1 MAAIDEARYRDGTD
15 AIDAARTFLLSSALT
30 IGTVTV
36 MRNSVGN
43 LAVVKEFDR
52 LPIDADN
59 DIAITDADADAA
71 EAAHYHQLEA
81 VIDKAWNEGTDAVG
95 LPLLREVLDYVMEL
109 LNAGRVRVAER
120 EGVGHWRV
128 NEWVRR
134 SLLLWYGLNDAQMT
148 RTGDIPYFDKI
159 NSKFAGF
166 SEDEMRAS
174 GVRTVPPAMV
184 SHGAYLGRKVF
195 VMPSFVH
202 IGAYVD
208 DCSTIDGWVN
218 VGSGS
223 QIGKRVHLSVGV
235 CIGGVLEPAQQRP
248 TIVEDNCFIGSHCSI
263 VEGVIVEENSVL
275 GMGVHLSQSTKILDR
290 ETRQVSYGRI
300 PAGSVVIAGTL
311 PAPDGS
317 YSTACAVIVKK
328 VDAQS
333 RAKTSIND
341 LLRA

>member
-1 MAAIDEARYRDGTD
+1 MLALDNAKHAVTFADED
-15 AIDAARTFLLSSALT
+15 DAAALRQ
-30 IGTVTV
+30 
-36 MRNSVGN
+36 MASV
-43 LAVVKEFDR
+43 V
-52 LPIDADN
+52 
-59 DIAITDADADAA
+59 
-71 EAAHYHQLEA
+71 
-81 VIDKAWNEGTDAVG
+81 DKAWSEGTDAVA
-95 LPLLREVLDYVMEL
+95 PQLLREVLDCVMEL
-109 LNAGRVRVAER
+109 LNAGRLRVAER
-120 EGVGHWRV
+120 ESVGRWRV

-134 SLLLWYGLNDAQMT
+134 SLLLWYGLNDARMT
-148 RTGDIPYFDKI
+148 RSGDIPYFDKI

-166 SEDEMRAS
+166 DEAEMRAS

-208 DCSTIDGWVN
+208 DHSTIDGWVN

-235 CIGGVLEPAQQRP
+235 CVGGVLEPAQAIP
-248 TIVEDNCFIGSHCSI
+248 TIIEDNCFVGAHSSI
-263 VEGVIVEENSVL
+263 VEGVIVEENSVIA
-275 GMGVHLSQSTKILDR
+275 MGVHLGQSTKILDR
-290 ETRQVSYGRI
+290 ASGAISYGRV

-311 PAPDGS
+311 PAADGS

-328 VDAQS
+328 VDAAS